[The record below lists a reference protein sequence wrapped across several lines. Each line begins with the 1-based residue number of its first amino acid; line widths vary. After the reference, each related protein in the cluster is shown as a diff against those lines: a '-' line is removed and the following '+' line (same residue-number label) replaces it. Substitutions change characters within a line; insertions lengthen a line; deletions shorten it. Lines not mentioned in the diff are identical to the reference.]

1 MESILEYHI
10 RNIKERTGI
19 EFSIVEGSTW
29 DNPSL
34 RYRAAKEL
42 FHSSEDKEGIATV
55 EDCFKGIE
63 VQKETLE
70 AKIKK
75 IPQNAEQ
82 SMVITNLQKG
92 DLDFDLST
100 WLEDLRKAK
109 EEDKYAFET
118 ADETGYL
125 MVLHGRLTILM
136 NEMIDEKAVRN
147 VDHYRRALKN
157 NIKLCRNRLTMSL
170 NEWMRYT
177 WLCTLRDFGAT
188 FRQSTKHLL
197 DAFGRE

>member
-19 EFSIVEGSTW
+19 EFTVVEGSTW
-29 DNPSL
+29 DSPSL
-34 RYRAAKEL
+34 RYHATKEL

-63 VQKETLE
+63 IQEETLE

-75 IPQNAEQ
+75 IPQNAAQ
-82 SMVITNLQKG
+82 SMVIANLQKG
-92 DLDFDLST
+92 DLDIDLST

-109 EEDKYAFET
+109 EKNTIASRSSEDI
-118 ADETGYL
+118 GYL

-136 NEMIDEKAVRN
+136 NEMTDIGASKN
-147 VDHYRRALKN
+147 VDYYRQTLKN
-157 NIKLCRNRLTMSL
+157 NIKMEREYL
-170 NEWMRYT
+170 NMTDNQWRRAI
-177 WLCTLRDFGAT
+177 WLDALRDDLRPYIKGL
-188 FRQSTKHLL
+188 QSIV
-197 DAFGRE
+197 GRK